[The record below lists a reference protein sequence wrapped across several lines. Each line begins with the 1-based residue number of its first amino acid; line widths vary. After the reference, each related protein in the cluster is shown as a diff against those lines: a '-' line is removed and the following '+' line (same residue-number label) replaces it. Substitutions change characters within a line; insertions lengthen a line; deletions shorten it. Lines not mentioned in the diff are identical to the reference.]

1 MILKYAYSIMEPEVP
16 PLPQD
21 VTRLIA
27 EKYKSN
33 ADPLNLRIRELTTQ
47 LEVYGE
53 YLDEINE
60 AETQGVNRFNM
71 TNSEARNQ
79 FRGMIADAYVELY
92 NNRVRLANQR
102 IIYRTL
108 YGRENS

>member
-1 MILKYAYSIMEPEVP
+1 M

-21 VTRLIA
+21 ATRLIA

-53 YLDEINE
+53 YLDEINQ
-60 AETQGVNRFNM
+60 AGMNRFNM
-71 TNSEARNQ
+71 TNNEARNQ
-79 FRGMIADAYVELY
+79 FRSEIADTYVQLY

-102 IIYRTL
+102 ITYRTL
-108 YGRENS
+108 YGRDNS

>member
-1 MILKYAYSIMEPEVP
+1 M

-33 ADPLNLRIRELTTQ
+33 ADPLNTRIRELTTQ

-53 YLDEINE
+53 YLDEINQ
-60 AETQGVNRFNM
+60 AGMNRFNM
-71 TNSEARNQ
+71 TNNEARNQ
-79 FRGMIADAYVELY
+79 FRSEIADTYVQLY

-108 YGRENS
+108 YGRDNS

>member
-1 MILKYAYSIMEPEVP
+1 MEPEVM

-53 YLDEINE
+53 YLDEINQ
-60 AETQGVNRFNM
+60 AGMNRFNM
-71 TNSEARNQ
+71 TNNEARNQ
-79 FRGMIADAYVELY
+79 LRSEIADTYVQLY

-102 IIYRTL
+102 ITYRTL
-108 YGRENS
+108 YGRDNS

>member
-1 MILKYAYSIMEPEVP
+1 M
-16 PLPQD
+16 
-21 VTRLIA
+21 
-27 EKYKSN
+27 
-33 ADPLNLRIRELTTQ
+33 Q
-47 LEVYGE
+47 LDVYGE

-60 AETQGVNRFNM
+60 AEALGVNRFNM
-71 TNSEARNQ
+71 TNTEARNQ

-108 YGRENS
+108 FGRET